1 MEATETRPQDRI
13 IRNIVKILNDRGLTR
28 ASLTDA
34 LDVSEGTVS
43 KLLNGTTKLT
53 YDSLSKIA
61 KEFSMKEIDI
71 ITYPEQY
78 VPATK
83 PEDEP
88 LEAVLQIKL
97 KKDKKD
103 QVLNLIFGEHNL
115 EILEK

>member
-1 MEATETRPQDRI
+1 METKETRPQDQI
-13 IRNIVKILNDRGLTR
+13 IKNIIKILNDRGLNR
-28 ASLTDA
+28 ASLVDA
-34 LDVSEGTVS
+34 LDKSEGTVS

-53 YDSLSKIA
+53 YDALSKIA
-61 KEFSMKEIDI
+61 RELSMREIDI
-71 ITYPEQY
+71 ITYPDKY

-88 LEAVLQIKL
+88 LEAILQIKL